1 MAVRIR
7 LKRMGAKKKP
17 VYRVVVADARSKRD
31 GRFIDTVGIYNPLT
45 NPKQVRFDTEK
56 VQLWLARGAQPSD
69 PVKRLLS
76 NEGLLAGVAPA
87 AESETGTD

>member
-17 VYRVVVADARSKRD
+17 IYRVVIADARVKRD

-45 NPKQVRFDTEK
+45 TPKQVRFDTEK
-56 VQLWLARGAQPSD
+56 VQMWLARGAQPSD

-76 NEGLLAGVAPA
+76 NEGLLADPVPI
-87 AESETGTD
+87 AEC